1 MGIIHGRVGMGS
13 AQGARPADGWMGGGS
28 GWENLS
34 SQTRWLIW
42 SRQDPVALT
51 TPTSLVTCDI
61 LPAIRIVIGQWVAC
75 ILSSSPEQILLAMDG
90 RWFRGLS
97 PTISILDEE
106 EKSEQQTPRC
116 HWLDIEYLIRY
127 RIESLVSK
135 LAAATYC
142 AHDALSTWISLII
155 C

>member
-1 MGIIHGRVGMGS
+1 M
-13 AQGARPADGWMGGGS
+13 
-28 GWENLS
+28 
-34 SQTRWLIW
+34 
-42 SRQDPVALT
+42 ALT

-75 ILSSSPEQILLAMDG
+75 FLSSSPEQILLAMDG

-106 EKSEQQTPRC
+106 EKSEQQTPSC
-116 HWLDIEYLIRY
+116 HLETALVRY

-142 AHDALSTWISLII
+142 AHDALST
-155 C
+155 